1 MVEWSLVHPA
11 FFLLLAYTGNTGLKG
26 DAMSMNRVVFMSSTF
41 LLLALLLMGCTV
53 AAPEETPTEDAT
65 AVALAAAQVAA
76 ATQAGQT
83 QMETAV
89 ALTIGAQTEATAEA
103 EATAQL
109 AATQTGVALEVAATA
124 AAEQALAEAATAT
137 AIAEAATAAWYA
149 QATETV
155 SASLTARA
163 EVAAEATAVFITQ
176 HESLINE
183 AKARQPLYGPIN
195 GMFMHDD
202 DGFIEFSEANVNLRN
217 FVAEATFTLDPS
229 VGQFEERDLG
239 FFFRDGQ
246 SGYWELI
253 VLRSNKWELARVYE
267 DDYQLIKSG
276 RLPSGTFERTNTLTL
291 YVDETEGFFF
301 LNGRFGGTFPLL
313 DGQDSGDVSAASGFY
328 ERTGKKGEITV
339 FMDFT
344 IWPAG
349 ELAPTPTP
357 APIVTVAPRATAPPP
372 GFNPTNLVN
381 SLNNMRLTI
390 EHMGGL
396 LDRLYRGQSQSCEEY
411 LGYYRALQQRT
422 TYTGLPAE
430 WQGIY
435 GEYNFAAEN
444 ILSTNN
450 SIKSLCESGGGNLND
465 FDYGVA
471 RQGIGLSL
479 DRINQAI
486 QAANRLM
493 NP

>member
-1 MVEWSLVHPA
+1 
-11 FFLLLAYTGNTGLKG
+11 
-26 DAMSMNRVVFMSSTF
+26 MNRVVFIFSAF
-41 LLLALLLMGCTV
+41 ALLVLLLMGCTV

-65 AVALAAAQVAA
+65 AVALVAAQEA
-76 ATQAGQT
+76 ATAQAAQT

-89 ALTIGAQTEATAEA
+89 ALTVSAQTEATAEA
-103 EATAQL
+103 EATDQL

-137 AIAEAATAAWYA
+137 AIAEAATAVWYA

-155 SASLTARA
+155 SAALTAKA
-163 EVAAEATAVFITQ
+163 EVAAEATAVFLAQ

-183 AKARQPLYGPIN
+183 AKARQPLYGPAN
-195 GMFMHDD
+195 GSLVHDED
-202 DGFIEFSEANVNLRN
+202 EFLELSSADVNLRN
-217 FVAEATFTLDPS
+217 FVAEVTFLPDPNTAQY
-229 VGQFEERDLG
+229 GERDCG
-239 FFFRDGQ
+239 IIFRDKGAN
-246 SGYWELI
+246 YWELI
-253 VLRSNKWELARVYE
+253 VLRSNKWELVRTQGEEYHLVR
-267 DDYQLIKSG
+267 SG
-276 RLPSGTFERTNTLTL
+276 YLPDGVFGSTNTLTL
-291 YVDETEGFFF
+291 YVDDTEGFFYF
-301 LNGRFGGTFPLL
+301 NDHFVSTMRLVGGEEM
-313 DGQDSGDVSAASGFY
+313 GDVSIGIGFY
-328 ERTGKKGEITV
+328 EDTEKKGEITE
-339 FMDFT
+339 FENFT
-344 IWPAG
+344 IWPVG

-357 APIVTVAPRATAPPP
+357 APIVTSAPRATTPPP

-381 SLNNMRLTI
+381 SLNSMRLTI
-390 EHMGGL
+390 EQMGGL

-450 SIKSLCESGGGNLND
+450 SIKSLCEGGGGNLND